1 MTTRCGLIAIL
12 GAPNAGKSTLVNRL
26 AGSKVTIVSPKPQTT
41 RFRVRAVVMRG
52 ESQLV
57 LVDTPGIFTP
67 RRRLDRAMVAAAWGG
82 AQDADISLLIV
93 DARAGLTEPLRAII
107 ERLSKTRRPI
117 WLVLNK
123 TDLIPRERLLPLTA
137 ELHQLLPFAET
148 FMISAEKGEGL
159 DLLLD
164 RLAQT
169 MPPGPFLFPEDD
181 LTDLPNRMLA
191 AEIVREQILRQTHQE
206 VPHHA
211 SVETETWTEKPD
223 GSVRIDCTIYI
234 ARATQKA
241 ILIGDKGSRIREI
254 GRLARLE
261 LIKLLERPV
270 HLFLNVK
277 EKPDWDETAARIRAE
292 GMDKMADVYS
302 RGPTRLVFEEKDPRG
317 FKEFQAQLTEHST
330 EGSALT
336 MQGVQRERPSLFD
349 LEAGFKQMKV
359 PTLVIAGD
367 EDDPTLEPSLF
378 LKRSIMSSA
387 LLVMPKCGHTM
398 NLEDPD
404 AFNRALLDFV
414 TQVDCGRWTQRIPES
429 LSGAIIAAKEK

>member
-82 AQDADISLLIV
+82 AKDADVALLIV
-93 DARAGLTEPLRAII
+93 DARAGLTDPLRAIV

-137 ELHQLLPFAET
+137 ELHKLLPFAET

-277 EKPDWDETAARIRAE
+277 EKADWDEQAARIRAI
-292 GMDKMADVYS
+292 G
-302 RGPTRLVFEEKDPRG
+302 
-317 FKEFQAQLTEHST
+317 
-330 EGSALT
+330 
-336 MQGVQRERPSLFD
+336 
-349 LEAGFKQMKV
+349 
-359 PTLVIAGD
+359 
-367 EDDPTLEPSLF
+367 
-378 LKRSIMSSA
+378 
-387 LLVMPKCGHTM
+387 
-398 NLEDPD
+398 LED
-404 AFNRALLDFV
+404 A
-414 TQVDCGRWTQRIPES
+414 G
-429 LSGAIIAAKEK
+429 

>member
-12 GAPNAGKSTLVNRL
+12 GAPNAGKSTLVNKL

-82 AQDADISLLIV
+82 AKDADVALLIV
-93 DARAGLTEPLRAII
+93 DARAGLTEPLRAIV

-137 ELHQLLPFAET
+137 ELHKLLPFAET

-241 ILIGDKGSRIREI
+241 ILIGDKGGRIREI

-277 EKPDWDETAARIRAE
+277 EKANWDEQAARIRAI
-292 GMDKMADVYS
+292 G
-302 RGPTRLVFEEKDPRG
+302 
-317 FKEFQAQLTEHST
+317 
-330 EGSALT
+330 
-336 MQGVQRERPSLFD
+336 
-349 LEAGFKQMKV
+349 
-359 PTLVIAGD
+359 
-367 EDDPTLEPSLF
+367 
-378 LKRSIMSSA
+378 
-387 LLVMPKCGHTM
+387 
-398 NLEDPD
+398 LED
-404 AFNRALLDFV
+404 A
-414 TQVDCGRWTQRIPES
+414 G
-429 LSGAIIAAKEK
+429 

>member
-26 AGSKVTIVSPKPQTT
+26 TGSKVTIVSPKPQTT

-57 LVDTPGIFTP
+57 LVDTPGIFAP

-82 AQDADISLLIV
+82 AKDADVALLIV

-107 ERLSKTRRPI
+107 ERLGKTRRPI

-277 EKPDWDETAARIRAE
+277 EKADWDETAARIRAI
-292 GMDKMADVYS
+292 G
-302 RGPTRLVFEEKDPRG
+302 
-317 FKEFQAQLTEHST
+317 
-330 EGSALT
+330 
-336 MQGVQRERPSLFD
+336 
-349 LEAGFKQMKV
+349 
-359 PTLVIAGD
+359 
-367 EDDPTLEPSLF
+367 
-378 LKRSIMSSA
+378 
-387 LLVMPKCGHTM
+387 
-398 NLEDPD
+398 LED
-404 AFNRALLDFV
+404 A
-414 TQVDCGRWTQRIPES
+414 G
-429 LSGAIIAAKEK
+429 

>member
-12 GAPNAGKSTLVNRL
+12 GAPNAGKSTLVNQL

-52 ESQLV
+52 QCQLV

-82 AQDADISLLIV
+82 AKDADVALLIV
-93 DARAGLTEPLRAII
+93 DARAGLTDPLRAIV

-137 ELHQLLPFAET
+137 ELHKLLPFAET

-241 ILIGDKGSRIREI
+241 ILIGDKGNRIREI

-277 EKPDWDETAARIRAE
+277 EKANWDEQAARIRAI
-292 GMDKMADVYS
+292 G
-302 RGPTRLVFEEKDPRG
+302 
-317 FKEFQAQLTEHST
+317 
-330 EGSALT
+330 
-336 MQGVQRERPSLFD
+336 
-349 LEAGFKQMKV
+349 
-359 PTLVIAGD
+359 
-367 EDDPTLEPSLF
+367 
-378 LKRSIMSSA
+378 
-387 LLVMPKCGHTM
+387 
-398 NLEDPD
+398 LED
-404 AFNRALLDFV
+404 A
-414 TQVDCGRWTQRIPES
+414 G
-429 LSGAIIAAKEK
+429 

>member
-52 ESQLV
+52 QSQLV

-107 ERLSKTRRPI
+107 ERLGKTRRPI

-123 TDLIPRERLLPLTA
+123 TDLIPREQLLPLTA
-137 ELHQLLPFAET
+137 ELHKLLPFAET

-159 DLLLD
+159 DRLLD
-164 RLAQT
+164 QLAEAV
-169 MPPGPFLFPEDD
+169 PPGPYLFPEDD

-277 EKPDWDETAARIRAE
+277 EKADWDETAARIRAI
-292 GMDKMADVYS
+292 G
-302 RGPTRLVFEEKDPRG
+302 
-317 FKEFQAQLTEHST
+317 
-330 EGSALT
+330 
-336 MQGVQRERPSLFD
+336 
-349 LEAGFKQMKV
+349 
-359 PTLVIAGD
+359 
-367 EDDPTLEPSLF
+367 
-378 LKRSIMSSA
+378 
-387 LLVMPKCGHTM
+387 
-398 NLEDPD
+398 LED
-404 AFNRALLDFV
+404 A
-414 TQVDCGRWTQRIPES
+414 G
-429 LSGAIIAAKEK
+429 

>member
-82 AQDADISLLIV
+82 AKDADVALLIV
-93 DARAGLTEPLRAII
+93 DARAGLTDPLRAII

-123 TDLIPRERLLPLTA
+123 TDLIPREKLLPLTA
-137 ELHQLLPFAET
+137 ELHKLLPFAET

-277 EKPDWDETAARIRAE
+277 EKADWDETAARIRAI
-292 GMDKMADVYS
+292 G
-302 RGPTRLVFEEKDPRG
+302 
-317 FKEFQAQLTEHST
+317 
-330 EGSALT
+330 
-336 MQGVQRERPSLFD
+336 
-349 LEAGFKQMKV
+349 
-359 PTLVIAGD
+359 
-367 EDDPTLEPSLF
+367 
-378 LKRSIMSSA
+378 
-387 LLVMPKCGHTM
+387 
-398 NLEDPD
+398 LED
-404 AFNRALLDFV
+404 A
-414 TQVDCGRWTQRIPES
+414 G
-429 LSGAIIAAKEK
+429 

>member
-82 AQDADISLLIV
+82 AKDADVALLIV

-137 ELHQLLPFAET
+137 ELHKLLPFAET

-277 EKPDWDETAARIRAE
+277 EKADWDEQAARIRAI
-292 GMDKMADVYS
+292 G
-302 RGPTRLVFEEKDPRG
+302 
-317 FKEFQAQLTEHST
+317 
-330 EGSALT
+330 
-336 MQGVQRERPSLFD
+336 
-349 LEAGFKQMKV
+349 
-359 PTLVIAGD
+359 
-367 EDDPTLEPSLF
+367 
-378 LKRSIMSSA
+378 
-387 LLVMPKCGHTM
+387 
-398 NLEDPD
+398 LED
-404 AFNRALLDFV
+404 A
-414 TQVDCGRWTQRIPES
+414 G
-429 LSGAIIAAKEK
+429 

>member
-1 MTTRCGLIAIL
+1 
-12 GAPNAGKSTLVNRL
+12 VNRL

-82 AQDADISLLIV
+82 AQDADVALLIV
-93 DARAGLTEPLRAII
+93 DARAGLTDPLRAIV

-137 ELHQLLPFAET
+137 ELNKLLPFAET

-261 LIKLLERPV
+261 LTKLLERPV

-277 EKPDWDETAARIRAE
+277 EKPNWDETAARIRAI
-292 GMDKMADVYS
+292 G
-302 RGPTRLVFEEKDPRG
+302 
-317 FKEFQAQLTEHST
+317 
-330 EGSALT
+330 
-336 MQGVQRERPSLFD
+336 
-349 LEAGFKQMKV
+349 
-359 PTLVIAGD
+359 
-367 EDDPTLEPSLF
+367 
-378 LKRSIMSSA
+378 
-387 LLVMPKCGHTM
+387 
-398 NLEDPD
+398 LED
-404 AFNRALLDFV
+404 A
-414 TQVDCGRWTQRIPES
+414 G
-429 LSGAIIAAKEK
+429 

>member
-82 AQDADISLLIV
+82 AKDADVALLIV
-93 DARAGLTEPLRAII
+93 DARAGLTEPLRAIV

-137 ELHQLLPFAET
+137 ELHKLLPFAET

-277 EKPDWDETAARIRAE
+277 EKADWDETAARIRAI
-292 GMDKMADVYS
+292 G
-302 RGPTRLVFEEKDPRG
+302 
-317 FKEFQAQLTEHST
+317 
-330 EGSALT
+330 
-336 MQGVQRERPSLFD
+336 
-349 LEAGFKQMKV
+349 
-359 PTLVIAGD
+359 
-367 EDDPTLEPSLF
+367 
-378 LKRSIMSSA
+378 
-387 LLVMPKCGHTM
+387 
-398 NLEDPD
+398 LED
-404 AFNRALLDFV
+404 A
-414 TQVDCGRWTQRIPES
+414 G
-429 LSGAIIAAKEK
+429 

>member
-82 AQDADISLLIV
+82 AKDADVALLIV
-93 DARAGLTEPLRAII
+93 DARAGLTEPLRAIV

-277 EKPDWDETAARIRAE
+277 EKADWDETAARIRAI
-292 GMDKMADVYS
+292 G
-302 RGPTRLVFEEKDPRG
+302 
-317 FKEFQAQLTEHST
+317 
-330 EGSALT
+330 
-336 MQGVQRERPSLFD
+336 
-349 LEAGFKQMKV
+349 
-359 PTLVIAGD
+359 
-367 EDDPTLEPSLF
+367 
-378 LKRSIMSSA
+378 
-387 LLVMPKCGHTM
+387 
-398 NLEDPD
+398 LED
-404 AFNRALLDFV
+404 A
-414 TQVDCGRWTQRIPES
+414 G
-429 LSGAIIAAKEK
+429 

>member
-12 GAPNAGKSTLVNRL
+12 GAPNAGKSTLVNSL

-82 AQDADISLLIV
+82 AQDADVALLIA
-93 DARAGLTEPLRAII
+93 DARAGLTDPLRAII

-137 ELHQLLPFAET
+137 ELHKLLPFAET

-277 EKPDWDETAARIRAE
+277 EKANWDEQAARIRAI
-292 GMDKMADVYS
+292 G
-302 RGPTRLVFEEKDPRG
+302 
-317 FKEFQAQLTEHST
+317 
-330 EGSALT
+330 
-336 MQGVQRERPSLFD
+336 
-349 LEAGFKQMKV
+349 
-359 PTLVIAGD
+359 
-367 EDDPTLEPSLF
+367 
-378 LKRSIMSSA
+378 
-387 LLVMPKCGHTM
+387 
-398 NLEDPD
+398 LED
-404 AFNRALLDFV
+404 A
-414 TQVDCGRWTQRIPES
+414 G
-429 LSGAIIAAKEK
+429 

>member
-57 LVDTPGIFTP
+57 LVDTPGIFAP

-82 AQDADISLLIV
+82 AKDADVALLIV
-93 DARAGLTEPLRAII
+93 DARAGLTDPLRAII

-137 ELHQLLPFAET
+137 ELHKLLPFAET

-277 EKPDWDETAARIRAE
+277 EKADWDEQAARIRAI
-292 GMDKMADVYS
+292 G
-302 RGPTRLVFEEKDPRG
+302 
-317 FKEFQAQLTEHST
+317 
-330 EGSALT
+330 
-336 MQGVQRERPSLFD
+336 
-349 LEAGFKQMKV
+349 
-359 PTLVIAGD
+359 
-367 EDDPTLEPSLF
+367 
-378 LKRSIMSSA
+378 
-387 LLVMPKCGHTM
+387 
-398 NLEDPD
+398 LED
-404 AFNRALLDFV
+404 A
-414 TQVDCGRWTQRIPES
+414 G
-429 LSGAIIAAKEK
+429 

>member
-93 DARAGLTEPLRAII
+93 DARAGLTEPLRGII
-107 ERLSKTRRPI
+107 ERLGKTRRPI

-123 TDLIPRERLLPLTA
+123 TDLIPREELLPLTA
-137 ELHQLLPFAET
+137 ELHKLLPFAET

-159 DLLLD
+159 DRMLD
-164 RLAQT
+164 RLAEAV
-169 MPPGPFLFPEDD
+169 PPGPYLFPEDD

-261 LIKLLERPV
+261 LTKLLERPV

-277 EKPDWDETAARIRAE
+277 EKPDWDETAARIRAI
-292 GMDKMADVYS
+292 G
-302 RGPTRLVFEEKDPRG
+302 
-317 FKEFQAQLTEHST
+317 
-330 EGSALT
+330 
-336 MQGVQRERPSLFD
+336 
-349 LEAGFKQMKV
+349 
-359 PTLVIAGD
+359 
-367 EDDPTLEPSLF
+367 
-378 LKRSIMSSA
+378 
-387 LLVMPKCGHTM
+387 
-398 NLEDPD
+398 LED
-404 AFNRALLDFV
+404 A
-414 TQVDCGRWTQRIPES
+414 G
-429 LSGAIIAAKEK
+429 

>member
-93 DARAGLTEPLRAII
+93 DARAGLTEPLRGII
-107 ERLSKTRRPI
+107 EKLGKTRRPI

-123 TDLIPRERLLPLTA
+123 TDLIPREQLLPLTA
-137 ELHQLLPFAET
+137 ELHKLLPFAET

-159 DLLLD
+159 DRLLD
-164 RLAQT
+164 RLAEAI
-169 MPPGPFLFPEDD
+169 PPGPYLFPEDD

-277 EKPDWDETAARIRAE
+277 EKPDWDETAARIRAI
-292 GMDKMADVYS
+292 G
-302 RGPTRLVFEEKDPRG
+302 
-317 FKEFQAQLTEHST
+317 
-330 EGSALT
+330 
-336 MQGVQRERPSLFD
+336 
-349 LEAGFKQMKV
+349 
-359 PTLVIAGD
+359 
-367 EDDPTLEPSLF
+367 
-378 LKRSIMSSA
+378 
-387 LLVMPKCGHTM
+387 
-398 NLEDPD
+398 LED
-404 AFNRALLDFV
+404 A
-414 TQVDCGRWTQRIPES
+414 G
-429 LSGAIIAAKEK
+429 

>member
-123 TDLIPRERLLPLTA
+123 TDLIPREQLLPLTA
-137 ELHQLLPFAET
+137 ELHKLLPFAET
-148 FMISAEKGEGL
+148 FMISAEKGAGL
-159 DLLLD
+159 DRLLD
-164 RLAQT
+164 RLAEAV
-169 MPPGPFLFPEDD
+169 PPGPYLFPEDD

-234 ARATQKA
+234 ARASQKA

-261 LIKLLERPV
+261 LTKLLERPV

-277 EKPDWDETAARIRAE
+277 EKPDWDETAARIRAI
-292 GMDKMADVYS
+292 G
-302 RGPTRLVFEEKDPRG
+302 
-317 FKEFQAQLTEHST
+317 
-330 EGSALT
+330 
-336 MQGVQRERPSLFD
+336 
-349 LEAGFKQMKV
+349 
-359 PTLVIAGD
+359 
-367 EDDPTLEPSLF
+367 
-378 LKRSIMSSA
+378 
-387 LLVMPKCGHTM
+387 
-398 NLEDPD
+398 LED
-404 AFNRALLDFV
+404 A
-414 TQVDCGRWTQRIPES
+414 G
-429 LSGAIIAAKEK
+429 

>member
-93 DARAGLTEPLRAII
+93 DARAGLTEPLRGII
-107 ERLSKTRRPI
+107 EKLGKTRRPI

-123 TDLIPRERLLPLTA
+123 TDLIPREQLLPLTA
-137 ELHQLLPFAET
+137 ELHKLLPFAET

-159 DLLLD
+159 DRLLD
-164 RLAQT
+164 RLAEAV
-169 MPPGPFLFPEDD
+169 PPGPYLFPEDD

-234 ARATQKA
+234 ARASQKA

-261 LIKLLERPV
+261 LTKLLERPV

-277 EKPDWDETAARIRAE
+277 EKPDWDETAARIRAI
-292 GMDKMADVYS
+292 G
-302 RGPTRLVFEEKDPRG
+302 
-317 FKEFQAQLTEHST
+317 
-330 EGSALT
+330 
-336 MQGVQRERPSLFD
+336 
-349 LEAGFKQMKV
+349 
-359 PTLVIAGD
+359 
-367 EDDPTLEPSLF
+367 
-378 LKRSIMSSA
+378 
-387 LLVMPKCGHTM
+387 
-398 NLEDPD
+398 LED
-404 AFNRALLDFV
+404 A
-414 TQVDCGRWTQRIPES
+414 G
-429 LSGAIIAAKEK
+429 

>member
-26 AGSKVTIVSPKPQTT
+26 TGSKVTIVSPKPQTT
-41 RFRVRAVVMRG
+41 RFRVRAVVMRC

-82 AQDADISLLIV
+82 AKDADVALLIV
-93 DARAGLTEPLRAII
+93 DARAGLTDPLRAIV
-107 ERLSKTRRPI
+107 ERLGKTRRPI

-277 EKPDWDETAARIRAE
+277 EKADWDETAARIRAI
-292 GMDKMADVYS
+292 G
-302 RGPTRLVFEEKDPRG
+302 
-317 FKEFQAQLTEHST
+317 
-330 EGSALT
+330 
-336 MQGVQRERPSLFD
+336 
-349 LEAGFKQMKV
+349 
-359 PTLVIAGD
+359 
-367 EDDPTLEPSLF
+367 
-378 LKRSIMSSA
+378 
-387 LLVMPKCGHTM
+387 
-398 NLEDPD
+398 LED
-404 AFNRALLDFV
+404 A
-414 TQVDCGRWTQRIPES
+414 G
-429 LSGAIIAAKEK
+429 

>member
-82 AQDADISLLIV
+82 AKDADVALLIV

-254 GRLARLE
+254 GRLARME

-277 EKPDWDETAARIRAE
+277 EKPDWDETAARIRAI
-292 GMDKMADVYS
+292 G
-302 RGPTRLVFEEKDPRG
+302 
-317 FKEFQAQLTEHST
+317 
-330 EGSALT
+330 
-336 MQGVQRERPSLFD
+336 
-349 LEAGFKQMKV
+349 
-359 PTLVIAGD
+359 
-367 EDDPTLEPSLF
+367 
-378 LKRSIMSSA
+378 
-387 LLVMPKCGHTM
+387 
-398 NLEDPD
+398 LED
-404 AFNRALLDFV
+404 A
-414 TQVDCGRWTQRIPES
+414 G
-429 LSGAIIAAKEK
+429 

>member
-82 AQDADISLLIV
+82 AKDADVALLIV

-277 EKPDWDETAARIRAE
+277 EKADWDETAARIRAI
-292 GMDKMADVYS
+292 G
-302 RGPTRLVFEEKDPRG
+302 
-317 FKEFQAQLTEHST
+317 
-330 EGSALT
+330 
-336 MQGVQRERPSLFD
+336 
-349 LEAGFKQMKV
+349 
-359 PTLVIAGD
+359 
-367 EDDPTLEPSLF
+367 
-378 LKRSIMSSA
+378 
-387 LLVMPKCGHTM
+387 
-398 NLEDPD
+398 LED
-404 AFNRALLDFV
+404 A
-414 TQVDCGRWTQRIPES
+414 G
-429 LSGAIIAAKEK
+429 

>member
-93 DARAGLTEPLRAII
+93 DARAGLTEPLRGII
-107 ERLSKTRRPI
+107 EKLGKTRRPI

-123 TDLIPRERLLPLTA
+123 TDLIPREQLLPLTA
-137 ELHQLLPFAET
+137 ELHKLLPFAET

-159 DLLLD
+159 DRLLD
-164 RLAQT
+164 RLAEAI
-169 MPPGPFLFPEDD
+169 PPGPYLFPEDD

-254 GRLARLE
+254 GRLARME

-277 EKPDWDETAARIRAE
+277 EKPDWDETAARIRAI
-292 GMDKMADVYS
+292 G
-302 RGPTRLVFEEKDPRG
+302 
-317 FKEFQAQLTEHST
+317 
-330 EGSALT
+330 
-336 MQGVQRERPSLFD
+336 
-349 LEAGFKQMKV
+349 
-359 PTLVIAGD
+359 
-367 EDDPTLEPSLF
+367 
-378 LKRSIMSSA
+378 
-387 LLVMPKCGHTM
+387 
-398 NLEDPD
+398 LED
-404 AFNRALLDFV
+404 A
-414 TQVDCGRWTQRIPES
+414 G
-429 LSGAIIAAKEK
+429 

>member
-82 AQDADISLLIV
+82 AQDADVALLIV
-93 DARAGLTEPLRAII
+93 DARAGLTDPLRAII
-107 ERLSKTRRPI
+107 ERLGKTRRPI

-137 ELHQLLPFAET
+137 ELHKLLPFAET

-277 EKPDWDETAARIRAE
+277 EKPDWDETAARIRAI
-292 GMDKMADVYS
+292 G
-302 RGPTRLVFEEKDPRG
+302 
-317 FKEFQAQLTEHST
+317 
-330 EGSALT
+330 
-336 MQGVQRERPSLFD
+336 
-349 LEAGFKQMKV
+349 
-359 PTLVIAGD
+359 
-367 EDDPTLEPSLF
+367 
-378 LKRSIMSSA
+378 
-387 LLVMPKCGHTM
+387 
-398 NLEDPD
+398 LED
-404 AFNRALLDFV
+404 A
-414 TQVDCGRWTQRIPES
+414 G
-429 LSGAIIAAKEK
+429 

>member
-12 GAPNAGKSTLVNRL
+12 GAPNAGKSTLVNKL

-82 AQDADISLLIV
+82 AKDADVALLIV
-93 DARAGLTEPLRAII
+93 DARAGLTEPLRAIV

-137 ELHQLLPFAET
+137 ELHKLLPFAET

-164 RLAQT
+164 RLAQI

-241 ILIGDKGSRIREI
+241 ILIGDKGGRIREI

-277 EKPDWDETAARIRAE
+277 EKADWDETAARIRAI
-292 GMDKMADVYS
+292 G
-302 RGPTRLVFEEKDPRG
+302 
-317 FKEFQAQLTEHST
+317 
-330 EGSALT
+330 
-336 MQGVQRERPSLFD
+336 
-349 LEAGFKQMKV
+349 
-359 PTLVIAGD
+359 
-367 EDDPTLEPSLF
+367 
-378 LKRSIMSSA
+378 
-387 LLVMPKCGHTM
+387 
-398 NLEDPD
+398 LED
-404 AFNRALLDFV
+404 A
-414 TQVDCGRWTQRIPES
+414 G
-429 LSGAIIAAKEK
+429 

>member
-93 DARAGLTEPLRAII
+93 DARAGLTEPLRGII
-107 ERLSKTRRPI
+107 EKLGKTRRPI

-123 TDLIPRERLLPLTA
+123 TDLIPREQLLPLTA
-137 ELHQLLPFAET
+137 ELHKLLPFAET
-148 FMISAEKGEGL
+148 FMISAEKGDGL
-159 DLLLD
+159 DRLLD
-164 RLAQT
+164 RLAEAV
-169 MPPGPFLFPEDD
+169 PPGPYLFPEDD

-234 ARATQKA
+234 ARASQKA

-254 GRLARLE
+254 GRLARME
-261 LIKLLERPV
+261 LTKLLERPV

-277 EKPDWDETAARIRAE
+277 EKPDWDETAARIRAI
-292 GMDKMADVYS
+292 G
-302 RGPTRLVFEEKDPRG
+302 
-317 FKEFQAQLTEHST
+317 
-330 EGSALT
+330 
-336 MQGVQRERPSLFD
+336 
-349 LEAGFKQMKV
+349 
-359 PTLVIAGD
+359 
-367 EDDPTLEPSLF
+367 
-378 LKRSIMSSA
+378 
-387 LLVMPKCGHTM
+387 
-398 NLEDPD
+398 LED
-404 AFNRALLDFV
+404 A
-414 TQVDCGRWTQRIPES
+414 G
-429 LSGAIIAAKEK
+429 